1 MKFYNHLE
9 NKLEVLNN
17 FIDIDS
23 IKATSMKELDVKKSK
38 NKLFVFVGRLE
49 DHSKKLTRALNL
61 VKEIKDIDLW
71 IIGDGPDKKKYEDY
85 VKKNNISKRVF
96 FLGRKSNPYPY
107 MNEADYVILTS
118 DYEGFPVTYLEAIVL
133 NKKIITT
140 IDVSDDAINMGKDY
154 AFIVSKDEKKMVEE
168 VKEILNKNSKVKS
181 IDLNK
186 VQNKK
191 MLKFEEMFDEVI

>member
-1 MKFYNHLE
+1 MKQ
-9 NKLEVLNN
+9 
-17 FIDIDS
+17 
-23 IKATSMKELDVKKSK
+23 
-38 NKLFVFVGRLE
+38 
-49 DHSKKLTRALNL
+49 
-61 VKEIKDIDLW
+61 
-71 IIGDGPDKKKYEDY
+71 
-85 VKKNNISKRVF
+85 
-96 FLGRKSNPYPY
+96 
-107 MNEADYVILTS
+107 ADYIILTS

-133 NKKIITT
+133 NKKIVTT